1 MLNAGHRRGA
11 VAGRCVVRGKT
22 VETEELPAY
31 CAVALAGLDDL
42 PDTIRTRS
50 VIIRMRRRGPGEQV
64 QPWRHRVNGPQA
76 RPLAA
81 SLAAW
86 STSSA
91 GLIRWPDMP
100 DGIEDRNADVWE
112 PLLAVADLAGGDW
125 PKRARDAAVTLVTAA
140 ADQKQSLGIQLL
152 ADLRV
157 IFGDIEVMAT
167 ETVLSKLHALEDAPW
182 ADLRGKP
189 LDARGLASRL
199 RKYELSS
206 KTVRL
211 DADHT
216 AKGYRREDLAD
227 LWSRYLPPPRD
238 SDDTSDTTSQPPGS
252 SDAVTPVTEKSQG
265 ELTEPRL
272 LFPG

>member
-1 MLNAGHRRGA
+1 
-11 VAGRCVVRGKT
+11 
-22 VETEELPAY
+22 
-31 CAVALAGLDDL
+31 
-42 PDTIRTRS
+42 
-50 VIIRMRRRGPGEQV
+50 
-64 QPWRHRVNGPQA
+64 
-76 RPLAA
+76 
-81 SLAAW
+81 
-86 STSSA
+86 
-91 GLIRWPDMP
+91 MP

-272 LFPG
+272 LFPE